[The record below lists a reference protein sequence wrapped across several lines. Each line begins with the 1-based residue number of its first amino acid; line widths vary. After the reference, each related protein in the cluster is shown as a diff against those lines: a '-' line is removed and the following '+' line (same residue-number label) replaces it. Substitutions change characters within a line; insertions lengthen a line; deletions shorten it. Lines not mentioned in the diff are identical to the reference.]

1 METNKRQHF
10 ISLFILS
17 LLLSCSGEKKDSAQ
31 TETVSNKAIVR
42 IETVSAQD
50 VEQISEFTATVEAN
64 ISNNIAPQNPVRIEK
79 LFAEVG
85 DHVKAGQLLVKMDE
99 TNLKQTKI
107 QLDNQELEFK
117 RIDELYKVGGASKSA
132 WDAQK
137 TQLDVSRATY
147 KNLQENTQ
155 LLSPIT
161 GIVTA
166 RNYDSGDMYSGGS
179 PIFTVEQIRPVKLLI
194 NVSESLFTKV
204 KKGKDVDIRLDVYGD
219 EVFKGKVS
227 LVYPTIDPNT
237 RTFPVEI
244 KIDNNDERV
253 RPGMFARVTIGFGTQ
268 NHVVAPDLAIV
279 KQSGAGDR
287 YIYVYKDGK
296 VYYEKV
302 ELGRRMGNKY
312 EVISGVKQ
320 WRPGCNIRSKPP
332 KQRNVSRNRK
342 VRDKHYELIC
352 NSGKKAGYDC
362 PCLCGNR
369 DLRSFFI
376 NQIISGPAARDR
388 DKHDHGHDLLC
399 RRQRCG
405 YRNERLQTVGERAE
419 QCQRPETHHVT
430 VT

>member
-1 METNKRQHF
+1 MKKGIQ
-10 ISLFILS
+10 LVA
-17 LLLSCSGEKKDSAQ
+17 LLLTVVMSSCTGGKDKAAVKQEDEKPRVKVADVTARPVDQ
-31 TETVSNKAIVR
+31 I
-42 IETVSAQD
+42 QD
-50 VEQISEFTATVEAN
+50 YTATVEAEVK
-64 ISNNIAPQNPVRIEK
+64 NNIAPSSPVRIDRI
-79 LFAEVG
+79 LVEVG
-85 DHVKAGQLLVKMDE
+85 DRVSKGQKLVQMDAA
-99 TNLKQTKI
+99 NLTQTKL
-107 QLDNQELEFK
+107 QLDNQKIEFN

-137 TQLDVSRATY
+137 TQLDISRATY

-312 EVISGVKQ
+312 EVISGV
-320 WRPGCNIRSKPP
+320 
-332 KQRNVSRNRK
+332 
-342 VRDKHYELIC
+342 
-352 NSGKKAGYDC
+352 NSGD
-362 PCLCGNR
+362 
-369 DLRSFFI
+369 
-376 NQIISGPAARDR
+376 QVVVSG
-388 DKHDHGHDLLC
+388 
-399 RRQRCG
+399 QS
-405 YRNERLQTVGERAE
+405 RLNNGMEVEIE
-419 QCQRPETHHVT
+419 K
-430 VT
+430 

>member
-64 ISNNIAPQNPVRIEK
+64 ISNNIVPQNPVRIEK

-166 RNYDSGDMYSGGS
+166 RNYDSGDMYSGG
-179 PIFTVEQIRPVKLLI
+179 
-194 NVSESLFTKV
+194 
-204 KKGKDVDIRLDVYGD
+204 
-219 EVFKGKVS
+219 
-227 LVYPTIDPNT
+227 
-237 RTFPVEI
+237 
-244 KIDNNDERV
+244 
-253 RPGMFARVTIGFGTQ
+253 
-268 NHVVAPDLAIV
+268 
-279 KQSGAGDR
+279 
-287 YIYVYKDGK
+287 
-296 VYYEKV
+296 
-302 ELGRRMGNKY
+302 
-312 EVISGVKQ
+312 
-320 WRPGCNIRSKPP
+320 
-332 KQRNVSRNRK
+332 
-342 VRDKHYELIC
+342 
-352 NSGKKAGYDC
+352 
-362 PCLCGNR
+362 
-369 DLRSFFI
+369 
-376 NQIISGPAARDR
+376 
-388 DKHDHGHDLLC
+388 
-399 RRQRCG
+399 
-405 YRNERLQTVGERAE
+405 
-419 QCQRPETHHVT
+419 
-430 VT
+430 